1 MLADLVANCDSRIR
15 RIGNEQVHSG
25 DSRWD
30 EFIGIVDRGS
40 MRKPLVRGSHLPA
53 RRSRK
58 NKRISDGHL
67 GREVSKMKPHSSK
80 FDEGEVMIIAK
91 RPVTTA
97 SLTTTV
103 YDVVHIMAENGFRR
117 IPVVD
122 PNTNRLQGIV
132 TSTDMVNYLG
142 GGAKFQIIQQEFKG
156 SFYKAINSPIK
167 AILSPNPPSIRTA
180 ATISDAVRLMTAHR
194 VGGLPVVDNAD
205 RVLAIVT
212 ERDLLSFFKDRKS
225 ELTVADLMASPV
237 VTMNPATTIL
247 EAERAMIEKSFR
259 RLPIVSEG
267 ALVGIVTAMDIVRFF
282 GSGEVFQHL
291 RSGNIHQV
299 LQTPALKIG
308 TQKLVTIGS
317 GDRLNEATRI
327 MHMKNIGA
335 LLVLD
340 QERLVGII
348 TERDF
353 FKLVSE

>member
-1 MLADLVANCDSRIR
+1 MRCQMT
-15 RIGNEQVHSG
+15 GQVHSG
-25 DSRWD
+25 GSRWGA
-30 EFIGIVDRGS
+30 FIGIVDRGS
-40 MRKPLVRGSHLPA
+40 MRIPLVQDSLPQAHRSHKNGRPTEGHHA
-53 RRSRK
+53 REK
-58 NKRISDGHL
+58 AK
-67 GREVSKMKPHSSK
+67 VKTHSSK
-80 FDEGEVMIIAK
+80 FDEGEVMTLAK
-91 RPVTTA
+91 RPVITA

-103 YDVVHIMAENGFRR
+103 YDVVHIMAEKGFRR

-122 PNTNRLQGIV
+122 PDAKRLQGIV

-167 AILSPNPPSIRTA
+167 AILSPNPPSIRTN
-180 ATISDAVRLMTAHR
+180 ATIRDAMRLMTAHR
-194 VGGLPVVDNAD
+194 VGGLPVVDNTN
-205 RVLAIVT
+205 RVLAIIT

-225 ELTVADLMASPV
+225 ALTVADLMTSTV

-259 RLPIVSEG
+259 RLPIASEG
-267 ALVGIVTAMDIVRFF
+267 ALIGLVTAMDIVRFF

-308 TQKLVTIGS
+308 TQKLVTIGPRDS
-317 GDRLNEATRI
+317 LNEATRV
-327 MHMKNIGA
+327 MHAKNIGA